1 MRIDTK
7 NRVAEMGWVLYSDFL
22 QKTKMATEAQ
32 YLVMAYVFDQLQY
45 VATNGNLTR
54 SIRLLKL

>member
-7 NRVAEMGWVLYSDFL
+7 NRVAEIYSDLL
-22 QKTKMATEAQ
+22 QKTKMAIAAQ

-45 VATNGNLTR
+45 VATNGNVTR

>member
-7 NRVAEMGWVLYSDFL
+7 NRVAEMGWVLYSDLL

-32 YLVMAYVFDQLQY
+32 YPVMTYVFDQLQY
-45 VATNGNLTR
+45 RRYEWRGVLD
-54 SIRLLKL
+54 RL